1 MNKEQ
6 PALDLTSD
14 VSQEEYRQVCRGLF
28 GYNVAQTNGLVEKPG
43 NDINVLLKDTEGL
56 VWGGVFCETWLYSL
70 YIDVLWIDERIR
82 GQGYGRA
89 LMEEA
94 ERMGREHGCTF
105 AHTTTFSY
113 QAPEFYQAVGY
124 TIFAAMDDYPD
135 GIVQYF
141 LKKSLKH

>member
-1 MNKEQ
+1 MDGTQ
-6 PALDLTSD
+6 PALALSTN
-14 VSQEEYRQVCRGLF
+14 VSQEEYRQVCRGLI
-28 GYNVAQTNGLVEKPG
+28 GYNVARTAGEVEKPG
-43 NDINVLLKDTEGL
+43 LDINVVLKDEQGH
-56 VWGGVFCETWLYSL
+56 VWGGCFCETWLYSL
-70 YIDVLWIDERIR
+70 YVDVLWIDERVR
-82 GQGYGRA
+82 GRGYGRA

-94 ERMGREHGCTF
+94 ERIGRKHGCTF

-141 LKKSLKH
+141 LKKKLNH